1 MVVLRLLPVLG
12 QGRIVRRKEGR
23 EGVREER
30 RKEERREEGRKEE
43 RKRKGRKEERE
54 REMDININRSFT
66 TEDLLKEVITHTT
79 VEVDYTNLKSISQAI
94 RKKRS

>member
-54 REMDININRSFT
+54 RGRWGVGRRER
-66 TEDLLKEVITHTT
+66 
-79 VEVDYTNLKSISQAI
+79 
-94 RKKRS
+94 RKKMEKIKFSS